1 MSLFV
6 EDDQQPEETRLIPD
20 VDPGSIPVVFQ
31 EPEIIPIYPDREV
44 NCTLPLPYQQVIVE
58 DMLTK
63 DGLLILGHGLGWDLI
78 TSNLLHALSSPTV
91 TLANNQVSKR
101 GLIFV
106 LNMRK
111 EEIVQLREELS
122 YLSWLD
128 DNNTPKIPFMEIT
141 GDSQSGKRKSI
152 YSEGGIISIT
162 SRVLVVDLLSGMISP
177 NDITGLFILHAE
189 RIRETSNESFIVSL
203 FRDQNEWGFIKAFSD
218 NPEAFATGFTP
229 LATKLKVL
237 RLSNVFL
244 WPRFHVTISQSFNIL
259 KKQQQDLRKYVT
271 EINTKLSYKMNKIQ
285 SAILSCIQACLGE
298 LKRHNSELAT
308 EYWDM
313 ENVHDPDFVRNIRLS
328 LESQWHRVT
337 YTTKILVT
345 DLSTLLNLLNGLL
358 TLDSVAYYQVVQ
370 EIVDAN
376 IKHQASSINASMS
389 PWLNLNESNTIISYA
404 KERALG
410 KYNDEYILEELP
422 KWDQLGSLIDD
433 ILYEKSTSSMKDQGP
448 ILIMCSSRRIAKQL
462 CKLIETMKLEQVAD
476 KKRFSARKY
485 MIRKVHEYLAWKEVN
500 SLVKKVNSELNKE
513 QKQPQEGETESTAEE
528 ISVSKT
534 FTRNGQPISK
544 RRRTRGDSV
553 TARVSKMY
561 SSTNSDVVDVDED
574 ELKKLE
580 EDEEQ
585 KDDEGEIQYS
595 EDELEEVEEMVSH
608 LEFAHITNDTQILI
622 QAYNEDNDISLLQ
635 ELSPSHII
643 MYEPNL
649 TFIRRIEIF
658 QAINHD
664 TPAKVF
670 FMYYGNSI
678 EEQKHLIRIKKEK
691 EAFTKLIKEKAS
703 LGKHFETA
711 QDNSRFQIQR
721 NQVVNTRI
729 AGGSQFRTEA
739 DEMRVVVDVREFRSS
754 LPNLL
759 YRIGIKVVPCMIT
772 VGDYIVSPKICV
784 ERKSIPDLISSFKSG
799 RLYHQCEQMFK
810 HYELPTLLIEFDE
823 NKSFSLEPFS
833 ETKFQRAGAPR
844 NPTVSNKIQQNIQ
857 SKLVSLVM
865 AFPKLKIIW
874 SSSPYETAQI
884 FLELKSNQAEPE
896 VSAAMDKGVNRSVV
910 TEDGGPPIFND
921 DPIDFIQNIP
931 GINAINYHI
940 LIQKVRNIEQLV
952 QLSKQEFMSILGE
965 ENGRKAY
972 NFINRKLS

>member
-1 MSLFV
+1 MSSLFV
-6 EDDQQPEETRLIPD
+6 QDDLPPEDASLVPEVEQS
-20 VDPGSIPVVFQ
+20 SIPVVFQ
-31 EPEIIPIYPDREV
+31 EPEIVPIYPDREV
-44 NCTLPLPYQQVIVE
+44 HCTLPLPYQQEIVE

-91 TLANNQVSKR
+91 TLDNNQVKKR

-111 EEIVQLREELS
+111 EEIIQLREELS

-128 DNNTPKIPFMEIT
+128 ESGSTPTPFMEIT
-141 GDSQSGKRKSI
+141 GDSQSGKRKTI

-177 NDITGLFILHAE
+177 HDITGLFILHAE
-189 RIRETSNESFIVSL
+189 RIKETSNESFIVSL
-203 FRDQNEWGFIKAFSD
+203 YRDQNEWGFIKAFSD
-218 NPEAFATGFTP
+218 SPESFVGFTP

-244 WPRFHVTISQSFNIL
+244 WPRYHLTISQSFNIV
-259 KKQQQDLRKYVT
+259 KKGETRKNVI

-298 LKRHNSELAT
+298 LKRHNAELAT

-337 YTTKILVT
+337 YTTKILVV
-345 DLSTLLNLLNGLL
+345 DLGTLLNLLNGLL
-358 TLDSVAYYQVVQ
+358 TLDSVSYYQAVQ
-370 EIVDAN
+370 GIVDAN
-376 IKHQASSINASMS
+376 IKHQSSSMNATMS

-410 KYNDEYILEELP
+410 KYDNEYILEELP
-422 KWDQLGSLIDD
+422 KWSELGMLIDD
-433 ILYEKSTSSMKDQGP
+433 ILYEKSMSSLKDQGP
-448 ILIMCSSRRIAKQL
+448 ILIMCSSSRIAKQL
-462 CKLIETMKLEQVAD
+462 NRLLETMKLEQVAD
-476 KKRFSARKY
+476 LKRFSARKY
-485 MIRKVHEYLAWKEVN
+485 MIGKVHEYLDWKEIN
-500 SLVKKVNSELNKE
+500 SFVKKVSAELNKE
-513 QKQPQEGETESTAEE
+513 EGIEGEENSEE
-528 ISVSKT
+528 AISVSKT

-561 SSTNSDVVDVDED
+561 SSTTDTADVDEE

-580 EDEEQ
+580 EEEDR
-585 KDDEGEIQYS
+585 KEEEGEFIES
-595 EDELEEVEEMVSH
+595 EDNDEEVEEVRSIQ
-608 LEFAHITNDTQILI
+608 FSCIDNDTQILI
-622 QAYNEDNDISLLQ
+622 QAYNEDNDLSLLQ

-649 TFIRRIEIF
+649 TFMRRVEIF

-664 TPAKVF
+664 NPAKVF
-670 FMYYGNSI
+670 LLYYGNSI

-691 EAFTKLIKEKAS
+691 EAFTKLIKEKGN
-703 LGKHFETA
+703 LGQHFETA
-711 QDNSRFQIQR
+711 EDNYRFQIQR

-729 AGGSQFRTEA
+729 AGGARFRTEA

-784 ERKSIPDLISSFKSG
+784 ERKSIPDLIGSFKSG
-799 RLYHQCEQMFK
+799 RLFHQCEQMFK
-810 HYELPTLLIEFDE
+810 YYELPTLLIEFDE

-833 ETKFQRAGAPR
+833 ESKFQRAGAPR
-844 NPTVSNKIQQNIQ
+844 NPTVTNKIQQNIQ
-857 SKLVSLVM
+857 SKLLSLLV

-884 FLELKSNQAEPE
+884 FLELKANQEEPS
-896 VSAAMDKGVNRSVV
+896 VGSAMDKGVNRSVV

-931 GINAINYHI
+931 GINAMNYHI

-952 QLSKQEFMSILGE
+952 QLSKNEFMNILGE

-972 NFINRKLS
+972 SFINRKLS